1 MANKL
6 YAMEQL
12 TEEVAKDVAASPQ
25 EWMRFLD
32 TASRLYKYTFPEQLL
47 IYAQRPEATAV
58 ASMEIWNQKM
68 YRWIKKGS
76 KGIALIDNTSGPKT
90 KLRYVFD
97 VQDTYKVRN
106 LGKDPQL
113 WNLPVKGEHLV
124 ADYLQEQLSLEDTEG
139 GLAESLHQAA
149 KESMQEWLPDALEEL
164 RLDVTGTLLEELDEQ
179 NQEVEFRE
187 LMTNSV
193 WYVLLNRCGL
203 DVQEYLDAED
213 FRHITDFNQLKVLGH
228 LGSAVNEISRPVLM
242 QIGRY
247 VLNNLE
253 NDLKTVAKEKEVAY
267 NEFNTLIR
275 ESNTDNTEDREEKK
289 EETDYE
295 RDQLQPERRV
305 SDSGYQPG
313 RDERNNREVRN
324 DEERVSEKSQD
335 SQVQH
340 SDTAEPSGQ
349 SSDGDRRSGKT
360 ESRQPDERTSGE
372 RSGTGQDGRHNG
384 LDQTHEPDQSTGR
397 GAGNSGD
404 YLQLSLFPT
413 EEEQLGE
420 IRKAAAALTQPAA
433 FLISDDIV
441 NDILRTGSGGN
452 NTLFHITAKLIEG
465 LDHEEMRKFLI
476 SEYGTGGK
484 GFTIRGQKIS
494 IWYDSDGIRIRRGDS
509 ARRNFDR
516 MVTWEEAADRIR
528 DMYEEGNYVSNS
540 ISNNAIEKEREGTS
554 IQLALHFRDTN
565 RNPDERLSY
574 QEWQETIL
582 DCLLEPEAIQEI
594 YERFE
599 YLQKDMDENPGEYHQ
614 WEIQNNPKFFSRFRD
629 LQRDMSWRDQ
639 KQQVERPELSFI
651 TQDEIDAVL
660 RKGGI
665 TAGGRNRIYEYF
677 MEHHDTKEA
686 ADFLKNEYGTGGSSP
701 GIIGAYQSD
710 AFHDA
715 KGLRLSK
722 GKIGNPDVT
731 VLLKWNKVAE
741 RVRQLVRSDDYLS
754 PEEMEKYEERQEAQR
769 LADLEEAQQALNSE
783 NDLESP
789 QEEPVHEVQEQE
801 DTTESLEETVF
812 NESEAETESP
822 IQQLEEMV
830 PAGNFHITDDE
841 LGQGTPKEKFRANIM
856 AIQLLKKCE
865 DEKRNATSEEQEI
878 LSRYV
883 GWGGLAD
890 AFDETKA
897 AWETEYLELKTV
909 LTPEEYAAARAS
921 TLNAH
926 YTQPIVIESMYQ
938 VLENLGFTKGNIL
951 EPSMG
956 VGNFFGMIPENL
968 NQSKLY
974 GVELDSISGR
984 IAKLLYP
991 DANIQIKGFEKTDYP
1006 NDFFDVAI
1014 GNVPFGAYKVND
1026 RQYDRYNF
1034 MIHDYFLAK
1043 TIDQLRPG
1051 GVAVLI
1057 TTKGTMDKASP
1068 EVRKYLAERADLL
1081 GAVRLPNTAFKAN
1094 AGTEVSADI
1103 LFFQK
1108 RESLTK
1114 EMPEWINLDSDVNGI
1129 TVNQY
1134 FVQHPE
1140 MILGEMKEVSGPY
1153 GMETTCAPMEGA
1165 DLELQ
1170 LQEAVKQIKGSMVP
1184 AVDVETELD
1193 EMPES
1198 IPADPNVRNYSYTVV
1213 DDQVYYRVNSLM
1225 NQVKMPAATAERVK
1239 GMVAIRDTVR
1249 ELIAMQMEE
1258 FVTDEEIQKQQE
1270 KLNQK
1275 YDTYTAKYGVIGS
1288 NANKRAFSDDSSY
1301 CLLCSLEDLNEDG
1314 TLKRKADMF
1323 TKRTIKKAVAVTSV
1337 ETATEALALS
1347 LNERAKVDLP
1357 YMAQLTGKTEEKIT
1371 EELVGVIFKNPLTDQ
1386 WESGDEYLSGN
1397 VRDKLNTAR
1406 TFAENHPEFTSN
1418 VRALEAVQPRDLEA
1432 SEIEVRIGATWIE
1445 PSDYQDFMQ
1454 ETLHTPWY
1462 LLQKEIQVKFSE
1474 VNGEWRITGKN
1485 ADSPQNAFAYAT
1497 YGTERANAYKILED
1511 TLNLKDVRIYDKS
1524 VNENGDEI
1532 RVLNKK
1538 ETMLASQKQDAM
1550 KAAFKDWIFKDQQ
1563 RRERLVKVYNERF
1576 NSIRPRE
1583 YDGSHLTFPGMNP
1596 EIELRPHQ
1604 KNAVAHQ
1611 LYGENVLLAHVVGAG
1626 KTYEMVAAAMES
1638 KRLGLSQ
1645 KNLFVVPNHLTEQ
1658 WGAEFLQLYPGA
1670 NILVATKKDFEP
1682 ANRKKFCARIAMGNY
1697 DAIIIGHSQF
1707 ERIPISDER
1716 QEAMLR
1722 KQIDDLEMAIQSA
1735 RYEQDG
1741 GRYTVKQIEKTR
1753 KTLQTRLEK
1762 LNQKEKKD
1770 QVVTFEELGV
1780 DHLYVDEAHSYK
1792 NAFLYT
1798 KMRNVAGIAQNEAQ
1812 KSADMFNKCQY
1823 LDEITRGKGITF
1835 ATGTPIS
1842 NSMTELYVMQR
1853 YLQNSKLQNMGLGL
1867 FDSWA
1872 STFGEV
1878 VTSIELA
1885 PEGTGYRAKSRFAR
1899 FYNIPELM
1907 NMFKEIADIKT
1918 SDQLKLPVPE
1928 AEYETVVLKPTEQQK
1943 EIVESLGERAEVV
1956 RNGGVDASV
1965 DNMLKITNDGRK
1977 LALDQRLVNELL
1989 PDNPESKIAVCAE
2002 KSYEIWKDTATQKS
2016 AQLIFCDLSIPKG
2029 DGSFNVY
2036 DDLKRKLME
2045 KGVPEKEIAFIHDAN
2060 TEAKKTEL
2068 FGKVK
2073 SGQVR
2078 FLIGSTAKMGAGTNV
2093 QDRLIALHHLDIGW
2107 KPSDLEQREG
2117 RIIRQGNHN
2126 KKVHIFRYVTEST
2139 FDSYMWQL
2147 IENKQK
2153 FISQIM
2159 TSKAPVRSCEDV
2171 DEAALSYAEV
2181 KALATGNPAVKEK
2194 MALDVDVA
2202 KLKLLK
2208 ANHMNNQYRLEDDI
2222 ARNFPQQIAKLMEII
2237 DSYKADIAHF
2247 SEHKITDPEQFSM
2260 EISGKVFTEKK
2271 EAGMALLAVCKDIK
2285 SVDAAMDI
2293 GSYQGFNMRIQFDS
2307 WSKEFI
2313 LSVKHESVAKVR
2325 LGADA
2330 LGNITRINNLLESY
2344 PEKLAE
2350 AEQRLKTVQEQ
2361 LANAKEEV
2369 GKPFPKEEELNQK
2382 LERLSELN
2390 ALLNMDERED
2400 TETEQSESKEK
2411 EERPARGS
2419 IHEKLQIYKEKSQRE
2434 SESGKETRKRDFGLE

>member
-25 EWMRFLD
+25 EWMRFLN

-113 WNLPVKGEHLV
+113 WNLPMEGEQLV

-139 GLAESLHQAA
+139 GFAESLHQAA

-164 RLDVTGTLLEELDEQ
+164 RLDVTGTFLEELDEQ

-247 VLNNLE
+247 VLNDLE

-349 SSDGDRRSGKT
+349 SSDGDRQSGKT

-372 RSGTGQDGRHNG
+372 RSGTRQDGRHNG
-384 LDQTHEPDQSTGR
+384 MDQTHEPDQSTGR
-397 GAGNSGD
+397 GTGNSGD

-865 DEKRNATSEEQEI
+865 DENRNATSEEQKI

-926 YTQPIVIESMYQ
+926 YTQPIVIDSMYQ

-956 VGNFFGMIPENL
+956 VGNFFGMLPENL

-1006 NDFFDVAI
+1006 NDFFDVTI

-1026 RQYDRYNF
+1026 RQYDRFNF

-1051 GVAVLI
+1051 GVAALI

-1081 GAVRLPNTAFKAN
+1081 GAIRLPNTAFKAN

-1153 GMETTCAPMEGA
+1153 GMETTCMPIEGA

-1170 LQEAVKQIKGSMVP
+1170 LAEAVKNIHGNMVP

-1270 KLNQK
+1270 KLNQV
-1275 YDTYTAKYGVIGS
+1275 YDTYTVKYGVIGS

-1357 YMAQLTGKTEEKIT
+1357 YMAELTGKTEEKIT

-1406 TFAENHPEFTSN
+1406 TFAESHPEFTPN
-1418 VRALEAVQPRDLEA
+1418 VRALEAVQPRNLEA
-1432 SEIEVRIGATWIE
+1432 SEIEVRVGATWIE
-1445 PSDYQDFMQ
+1445 PSDYQDFMT
-1454 ETLHTPWY
+1454 ELLHTPWY
-1462 LLQKEIQVKFSE
+1462 LAQKEIQVKFSE

-1485 ADSPQNAFAYAT
+1485 ADSPRNAFAYAT

-1538 ETMLASQKQDAM
+1538 ETMLASQKQDAL
-1550 KAAFKDWIFKDQQ
+1550 KAAFQDWIFKDLQ

-1697 DAIIIGHSQF
+1697 DAVIIGHSQF

-1823 LDEITRGKGITF
+1823 LDEITGGKGITF

-1989 PDNPESKIAVCAE
+1989 PDNPESKISVCAE
-2002 KSYEIWKDTATQKS
+2002 KSYEIWKDTAAQKS
-2016 AQLIFCDLSIPKG
+2016 AQLIFCDLSTPKG

-2036 DDLKRKLME
+2036 DDLKQKLIG

-2271 EAGMALLAVCKDIK
+2271 EAGTALLAVCKDIK

-2350 AEQRLKTVQEQ
+2350 AEQRLETVQEQ
-2361 LANAKEEV
+2361 MTNAKEEV
-2369 GKPFPKEEELNQK
+2369 GKPFPKEEELSQK

-2434 SESGKETRKRDFGLE
+2434 SETGKETRKRDFGLE

>member
-25 EWMRFLD
+25 EWMRFLN

-113 WNLPVKGEHLV
+113 WNLPMEGEQLV

-139 GLAESLHQAA
+139 GFAESLHQAA
-149 KESMQEWLPDALEEL
+149 KESMQEWLTDALEEL
-164 RLDVTGTLLEELDEQ
+164 RLDVTGTFLEELDEQ

-247 VLNNLE
+247 VLNDLE

-267 NEFNTLIR
+267 NEFKTLIR

-349 SSDGDRRSGKT
+349 SSDGDRQSGKT

-865 DEKRNATSEEQEI
+865 DENRNATSEEQKI

-956 VGNFFGMIPENL
+956 VGNFFGMLPENL

-1051 GVAVLI
+1051 GVAALI

-1081 GAVRLPNTAFKAN
+1081 GAIRLPNTAFKAN

-1114 EMPEWINLDSDVNGI
+1114 EMQEWINLDSDVNGI

-1270 KLNQK
+1270 KLNQV
-1275 YDTYTAKYGVIGS
+1275 YDTYTVKYGVIGS

-1357 YMAQLTGKTEEKIT
+1357 YMAELTGKTEEKIT

-1406 TFAENHPEFTSN
+1406 TFAESHPEFTPN
-1418 VRALEAVQPRDLEA
+1418 VRALEAVQPRNLEA
-1432 SEIEVRIGATWIE
+1432 SEIEVRVGATWIE
-1445 PSDYQDFMQ
+1445 PSDYQDFMT
-1454 ETLHTPWY
+1454 ELLHTPWY
-1462 LLQKEIQVKFSE
+1462 LAQKEIQVKFSE

-1485 ADSPQNAFAYAT
+1485 ADSPRNAFAYAT

-1823 LDEITRGKGITF
+1823 LDEITGGKGITF

-2002 KSYEIWKDTATQKS
+2002 KSYEIWKDTAAQKS
-2016 AQLIFCDLSIPKG
+2016 AQLIFCDLSTPKG

-2036 DDLKRKLME
+2036 DDLKQKLIE

-2208 ANHMNNQYRLEDDI
+2208 ASHMNNQYRLEDDI
-2222 ARNFPQQIAKLMEII
+2222 ARNFPQQIAKLTEII

-2271 EAGMALLAVCKDIK
+2271 EAGVALLAVCKDIK

-2350 AEQRLKTVQEQ
+2350 AEQRLETVQEQ
-2361 LANAKEEV
+2361 MENAKEEV

>member
-349 SSDGDRRSGKT
+349 SSDGDRQSGKT
-360 ESRQPDERTSGE
+360 ESRQPDERTSRE
-372 RSGTGQDGRHNG
+372 RSGTRQDGRHNG
-384 LDQTHEPDQSTGR
+384 MDQTHEPDQSTGR
-397 GAGNSGD
+397 GTGNSGD

-2016 AQLIFCDLSIPKG
+2016 AQLIFCDLSTPKG

>member
-68 YRWIKKGS
+68 FRWIKKGS
-76 KGIALIDNTSGPKT
+76 KGIALIDNTSGPKI

-113 WNLPVKGEHLV
+113 WNLPMEGEQLV

-164 RLDVTGTLLEELDEQ
+164 RLDVTGTFLEELDEQ

-203 DVQEYLDAED
+203 DAQEYLDAED

-247 VLNNLE
+247 VLNDLE
-253 NDLKTVAKEKEVAY
+253 NDMKTVAKEKEVAY

-313 RDERNNREVRN
+313 RDERNHRQVRN
-324 DEERVSEKSQD
+324 DAERVSEKSQS

-349 SSDGDRRSGKT
+349 SSDGDRQSGKA

-384 LDQTHEPDQSTGR
+384 MDQTHEPDQSTGR
-397 GAGNSGD
+397 GNGNSGD

-413 EEEQLGE
+413 QEEQLGE
-420 IRKAAAALTQPAA
+420 IRKAAAALEQPAA
-433 FLISDDIV
+433 FLISDEVVD
-441 NDILRTGSGGN
+441 DILRTGSGQK
-452 NTLFHITAKLIEG
+452 NTLFHITARLIEG
-465 LDHEEMRKFLI
+465 LDNEEMQSFLKD
-476 SEYGTGGK
+476 EYGTGGK
-484 GFTIRGQKIS
+484 GFTIDGQKIS

-599 YLQKDMDENPGEYHQ
+599 YLQKDMDENPEEYHQ

-639 KQQVERPELSFI
+639 KQHVERPELSFI

-686 ADFLKNEYGTGGSSP
+686 ADFLKNEYGTGGPSP
-701 GIIGAYQSD
+701 GIIGANQSD
-710 AFHDA
+710 ASRDA

-789 QEEPVHEVQEQE
+789 QEKPVYEVQEQE

-822 IQQLEEMV
+822 IQQIEEMV

-856 AIQLLKKCE
+856 VIQLLKKCE
-865 DEKRNATSEEQEI
+865 TENRNATPEEQEI

-890 AFDETKA
+890 AFDETKS

-956 VGNFFGMIPENL
+956 VGNFFGKLPENL

-1051 GVAVLI
+1051 GVAALI

-1081 GAVRLPNTAFKAN
+1081 GAIRLPNTAFKAN

-1108 RESLTK
+1108 RESFTK
-1114 EMPEWINLDSDVNGI
+1114 EMPDWVNLESDANGVTINK
-1129 TVNQY
+1129 Y
-1134 FVQHPE
+1134 FVQHPGL
-1140 MILGEMKEVSGPY
+1140 ILGEMKEVSGPY

-1170 LQEAVKQIKGSMVP
+1170 LQEAVKHIKGSMVA
-1184 AVDVETELD
+1184 AVDIEAELD

-1213 DDQVYYRVNSLM
+1213 DNQVYYRVNSLM

-1258 FVTDEEIQKQQE
+1258 FVTDEEIQKQQK
-1270 KLNQK
+1270 KLNQV

-1347 LNERAKVDLP
+1347 LNEKAEVDLP

-1406 TFAENHPEFTSN
+1406 TFAENHPEFTPN

-1432 SEIEVRIGATWIE
+1432 SEIEVRVGATWIE
-1445 PSDYQDFMQ
+1445 PSDYQDFMV
-1454 ETLHTPWY
+1454 ELLHTPRY
-1462 LLQKEIQVKFSE
+1462 LAQKEIQVKFSE

-1485 ADSPQNAFAYAT
+1485 ADSPRNAFAYAT
-1497 YGTERANAYKILED
+1497 YGTERANAYRILED
-1511 TLNLKDVRIYDKS
+1511 TLNLKDVRIYDKV
-1524 VNENGDEI
+1524 VNDNGDEV

-1538 ETMLASQKQDAM
+1538 ETMLASQKQDAL
-1550 KAAFKDWIFKDQQ
+1550 KAAFQDWIFKDQQ
-1563 RRERLVKVYNERF
+1563 RRERLVSVYNERF

-1611 LYGENVLLAHVVGAG
+1611 LYGDNVLLAHVVGAG

-1707 ERIPISDER
+1707 ERIPISDEK
-1716 QEAMLR
+1716 QEAMLQR
-1722 KQIDDLEMAIQSA
+1722 QIDDLEMAIQSA

-1823 LDEITRGKGITF
+1823 LDEITGGKGITF

-1918 SDQLKLPVPE
+1918 SDQLELPVPE

-1943 EIVESLGERAEVV
+1943 EIVENLGERAEVV

-1989 PDNPESKIAVCAE
+1989 PDNPESKISVCAE
-2002 KSYEIWKDTATQKS
+2002 KSYEIWKDTAAQKS
-2016 AQLIFCDLSIPKG
+2016 AQLIFCDLSTPKG

-2222 ARNFPQQIAKLMEII
+2222 ARNFPQQIAKLTEII
-2237 DSYKADIAHF
+2237 DSYKADIAHY
-2247 SEHKITDPEQFSM
+2247 SEHKITDPEQFTM
-2260 EISGKVFTEKK
+2260 EIGGKVFTEKK
-2271 EAGMALLAVCKDIK
+2271 EAGAALLAVCKDIK

-2293 GSYQGFNMRIQFDS
+2293 GNYQGFNMRIQFDG

-2313 LSVKHESVAKVR
+2313 LSVKNEAVSKVH
-2325 LGADA
+2325 LGADV
-2330 LGNITRINNLLESY
+2330 LGNITRINNLLDSY
-2344 PEKLAE
+2344 PEKLSE
-2350 AEQRLKTVQEQ
+2350 AQQRLETVYEQ

-2400 TETEQSESKEK
+2400 AEAEVSESDEK

-2434 SESGKETRKRDFGLE
+2434 SETGKDNRKRDFGLE

>member
-25 EWMRFLD
+25 EWMRFLN

-113 WNLPVKGEHLV
+113 WNLPVEGEQLV
-124 ADYLQEQLSLEDTEG
+124 ADYLQEQLSLEDIEG

-164 RLDVTGTLLEELDEQ
+164 RLDVTGTFLEELDEQ

-203 DVQEYLDAED
+203 DAQEYLDAED

-247 VLNNLE
+247 VLNDLE
-253 NDLKTVAKEKEVAY
+253 NDLKTVAKEKEVVY

-275 ESNTDNTEDREEKK
+275 ESIKKNVSNKDENK
-289 EETDYE
+289 EEIVNE
-295 RDQLQPERRV
+295 RDHLQPERRV
-305 SDSGYQPG
+305 SDSRYQPG
-313 RDERNNREVRN
+313 RDERNDREIWN
-324 DEERVSEKSQD
+324 DEERVSEKSQG
-335 SQVQH
+335 SKVQH
-340 SDTAEPSGQ
+340 SHTAEPSGQ
-349 SSDGDRRSGKT
+349 SSDGDRQSGKT
-360 ESRQPDERTSGE
+360 ENRQPDERTSGE
-372 RSGTGQDGRHNG
+372 RSSTGQDDRHNG
-384 LDQTHEPDQSTGR
+384 VDQTHEPDQSTGR
-397 GAGNSGD
+397 GTGDSGD

-574 QEWQETIL
+574 QEWQEIIL

-710 AFHDA
+710 ASHDA

-783 NDLESP
+783 NDLENP

-865 DEKRNATSEEQEI
+865 DENRNATLEEQEI

-1026 RQYDRYNF
+1026 HQYDRYNF

-1051 GVAVLI
+1051 GVAALI

-1081 GAVRLPNTAFKAN
+1081 GAIRLPNTAFKAN

-1153 GMETTCAPMEGA
+1153 GMETTCAPLEGA

-1213 DDQVYYRVNSLM
+1213 DGQVYYRVNSLM

-1270 KLNQK
+1270 KLNQV

-1511 TLNLKDVRIYDKS
+1511 TLNRKDVRIYDKS

-1823 LDEITRGKGITF
+1823 LDEITGGKGITF

-1989 PDNPESKIAVCAE
+1989 PDNPESKISVCAE
-2002 KSYEIWKDTATQKS
+2002 KSYEIWKDTAAQKS
-2016 AQLIFCDLSIPKG
+2016 AQLIFCDLSTPKG

-2036 DDLKRKLME
+2036 DDLKQKLME

-2060 TEAKKTEL
+2060 TEVKKTEL

-2222 ARNFPQQIAKLMEII
+2222 ARNFPQQIVKLMEII

-2247 SEHKITDPEQFSM
+2247 SERKITDPEQFSM

-2271 EAGMALLAVCKDIK
+2271 EAGTALLAVCKDIK

-2350 AEQRLKTVQEQ
+2350 AEQRLETVQEQ
-2361 LANAKEEV
+2361 MTNAKEEV
-2369 GKPFPKEEELNQK
+2369 GKPFPKEEELSQK

-2419 IHEKLQIYKEKSQRE
+2419 IHEKLRIYKEKSQRE
-2434 SESGKETRKRDFGLE
+2434 SETGKENRKRDFGLE

>member
-247 VLNNLE
+247 VLNDLE

-890 AFDETKA
+890 AFDEAKA

-1357 YMAQLTGKTEEKIT
+1357 YMAQLIGKTEEKIT

-1853 YLQNSKLQNMGLGL
+1853 YLQNSKLQNMGMGH

-1872 STFGEV
+1872 ATFGET
-1878 VTSIELA
+1878 VTAIELS

-2016 AQLIFCDLSIPKG
+2016 AQLIFCDLSTPKG

-2222 ARNFPQQIAKLMEII
+2222 ARNFPQQIAKLTEII
-2237 DSYKADIAHF
+2237 DSYKADITHF

-2271 EAGMALLAVCKDIK
+2271 EAGAALLAVCKDIK
-2285 SVDAAMDI
+2285 SVDAAMDV

-2350 AEQRLKTVQEQ
+2350 AEQRLETVQEQ
-2361 LANAKEEV
+2361 MTNAKEEV

>member
-25 EWMRFLD
+25 EWMRFLN

-113 WNLPVKGEHLV
+113 WNLPVEGEQLV

-164 RLDVTGTLLEELDEQ
+164 RLDVTGTFLEELDEQ

-247 VLNNLE
+247 VLNDLE

-305 SDSGYQPG
+305 SDSGYQPR
-313 RDERNNREVRN
+313 RDERNHREVRN
-324 DEERVSEKSQD
+324 DEERVSEKSQG

-349 SSDGDRRSGKT
+349 SSDGDRQSGKT

-372 RSGTGQDGRHNG
+372 RSGTGQNGRRDGM
-384 LDQTHEPDQSTGR
+384 DQTHEPDQSTGR
-397 GAGNSGD
+397 GTGDSGD

-865 DEKRNATSEEQEI
+865 DENRNATSEEQKI

-956 VGNFFGMIPENL
+956 VGNFFGMLPENL

-1051 GVAVLI
+1051 GVAALI

-1081 GAVRLPNTAFKAN
+1081 GAIRLPNTAFKAN

-1270 KLNQK
+1270 KLNQV

-1357 YMAQLTGKTEEKIT
+1357 YMAKLTGKTEEKIT

-1406 TFAENHPEFTSN
+1406 TFVESHPEFTPN
-1418 VRALEAVQPRDLEA
+1418 VRALEAVQPRNLEA
-1432 SEIEVRIGATWIE
+1432 SEIEVRVGATWIE
-1445 PSDYQDFMQ
+1445 PSDYQDFMT
-1454 ETLHTPWY
+1454 ELLHTPRY
-1462 LLQKEIQVKFSE
+1462 LAQKEIQVKFSE

-1485 ADSPQNAFAYAT
+1485 ADSPRNAFAYAT

-1823 LDEITRGKGITF
+1823 LDEITGGKGITF

-1885 PEGTGYRAKSRFAR
+1885 PEGNGYRAKSRFAR

-1989 PDNPESKIAVCAE
+1989 PDNPESKISVCAK
-2002 KSYEIWKDTATQKS
+2002 KSYEIWKDTAAQKS
-2016 AQLIFCDLSIPKG
+2016 AQLIFCDLSTPKG

-2036 DDLKRKLME
+2036 DDLKQKLME

-2202 KLKLLK
+2202 KLKILK

-2222 ARNFPQQIAKLMEII
+2222 ARNFPQQIAKLTEII

-2271 EAGMALLAVCKDIK
+2271 EAGTALLAVCKDIK

-2330 LGNITRINNLLESY
+2330 LGNIIRINNLLESY

-2350 AEQRLKTVQEQ
+2350 AEQRLETVQEQ
-2361 LANAKEEV
+2361 MTNAKEEV

-2434 SESGKETRKRDFGLE
+2434 SETGKENRKRDFGLE

>member
-25 EWMRFLD
+25 EWMRFLN
-32 TASRLYKYTFPEQLL
+32 TASKLYKYTFPEQLL

-113 WNLPVKGEHLV
+113 WNLPVEGEQLV

-164 RLDVTGTLLEELDEQ
+164 RLDVTGTFLEELDEQ

-203 DVQEYLDAED
+203 DAQEYLDAED
-213 FRHITDFNQLKVLGH
+213 FRHITDFNQLIVLGH

-253 NDLKTVAKEKEVAY
+253 NDLKTVAKEKEVVY
-267 NEFNTLIR
+267 NEFNTLMR
-275 ESNTDNTEDREEKK
+275 ESSTNKTTDREENK

-295 RDQLQPERRV
+295 RDHLQPERRV
-305 SDSGYQPG
+305 SDSRYQPG
-313 RDERNNREVRN
+313 RDERNDREIWN
-324 DEERVSEKSQD
+324 DEERVSEKSQG
-335 SQVQH
+335 SKVQH
-340 SDTAEPSGQ
+340 SDSAEPSGQ
-349 SSDGDRRSGKT
+349 SSDGDRQSGKT

-384 LDQTHEPDQSTGR
+384 VDQTHEPDQSTGR
-397 GAGNSGD
+397 GTGDSGD

-420 IRKAAAALTQPAA
+420 IRRAAAALTQPAA
-433 FLISDDIV
+433 FLISDDVV

-476 SEYGTGGK
+476 GEYGTGGK

-574 QEWQETIL
+574 QEWQEIIL

-710 AFHDA
+710 ASHDA

-865 DEKRNATSEEQEI
+865 DENRNATLEEQEI

-890 AFDETKA
+890 EFDETKA

-926 YTQPIVIESMYQ
+926 YTQPIVIESMYH

-956 VGNFFGMIPENL
+956 VGNFFGMLPENL

-1026 RQYDRYNF
+1026 RQYERYNF

-1051 GVAVLI
+1051 GVAALI

-1081 GAVRLPNTAFKAN
+1081 GAIRLPNTAFKAN

-1225 NQVKMPAATAERVK
+1225 NQVKVPAATAERVK

-1258 FVTDEEIQKQQE
+1258 SVTDEEIQKQQE
-1270 KLNQK
+1270 KLNHV

-1347 LNERAKVDLP
+1347 LNERAKVDLI

-1406 TFAENHPEFTSN
+1406 TFAESHPEFTPN
-1418 VRALEAVQPRDLEA
+1418 VRALEAVKPRDLEA

-1485 ADSPQNAFAYAT
+1485 ADSPRNAFAYAT

-1682 ANRKKFCARIAMGNY
+1682 ANRKRFCARIAMGNY

-1823 LDEITRGKGITF
+1823 LDEITGGKGITF

-2016 AQLIFCDLSIPKG
+2016 AQLIFCDLSTPKG

-2271 EAGMALLAVCKDIK
+2271 EAGAALLAVCKDIK

-2330 LGNITRINNLLESY
+2330 LGNIIRINNLLESY

-2350 AEQRLKTVQEQ
+2350 AEQRLETVQEQ
-2361 LANAKEEV
+2361 MTNAKEEV
-2369 GKPFPKEEELNQK
+2369 GKPFTKEEELNQK

-2400 TETEQSESKEK
+2400 TETEQSKSKEK

-2434 SESGKETRKRDFGLE
+2434 SETGKETRKRDFGLE